1 MTGREEIVVD
11 GRAAYVW
18 RAGAGESLLLL
29 HGGWGGAEM
38 HWSAMWDALARE
50 YRVLAPELP
59 GVAYESSWVPQ
70 SFEQAAEWLEK
81 VMDASGIGEAY
92 IVGNS
97 FGAALAS
104 RVASRSPERCRGLIL
119 IDGGPPP
126 RVPAVVRRL
135 LRRRRPRQV
144 LGVALRRGAWTP
156 AALEKSFSQPVRAP
170 AELREVLNQPH
181 PRAFPVVRDIV
192 ARLDVPAQPPRV
204 RTLVIWGE
212 QDRLAGSTPKA
223 ARRLVRSLPNAHL
236 VMLRDAGH
244 LPQVE
249 QPGEFVLA
257 VRRFVHA
264 AA

>member
-18 RAGAGESLLLL
+18 RAGAGESLVLL

-38 HWSAMWDALARE
+38 HWSAVWDALARE

-70 SFEQAAEWLEK
+70 SFEQAAEWIEK
-81 VMDASGIGEAY
+81 LLDASGTIDAY
-92 IVGNS
+92 IAGNS

-104 RVASRSPERCRGLIL
+104 RLASRSPGRCRGLIL

-135 LRRRRPRQV
+135 LTRRRPRQA
-144 LGVALRRGAWTP
+144 LGVLLRRSAWTP
-156 AALEKSFSQPVRAP
+156 AALEKSFSEPGRAP
-170 AELREVLNQPH
+170 AELRDVLSQPQ
-181 PRAFPVVRDIV
+181 PRALPVVRDIV
-192 ARLDVPAQPPRV
+192 ATLDPPAEPPHV

-212 QDRLAGSTPKA
+212 RDRLPGSTPKA
-223 ARRLVRSLPNAHL
+223 ARRLVRSLPNARL
-236 VMLRDAGH
+236 VILPDAGH
-244 LPQVE
+244 LPQAE
-249 QPGEFVLA
+249 QPGEFVHA
-257 VRRFVHA
+257 IRRFVHTA
-264 AA
+264 